1 MMIQDLEYLVKLQG
15 IDLRIK
21 EQELAKE
28 QYPATVADL
37 TKRITQAEAAKDSAA
52 AKLELLSGGVK
63 AMDDQTAKLRDSLAK
78 SQEKLNSI
86 KTNREYDA
94 VHKEIEDQK
103 TMLGSSEGR
112 KAGLEADIERHQ
124 TALEAAEKALE
135 TVKADLQPQI
145 DDLNA
150 KIGAIDSVI
159 AEITKERDVVAPK
172 VSHAT
177 TRTYDSIRKKRK
189 TGRAVSLVN
198 ESKTCAVC
206 NVVLR
211 PQLFNEIRRGSN
223 FTLCESCGSM
233 LVWAETEAA
242 APTAQ

>member
-1 MMIQDLEYLVKLQG
+1 MIQDLEYLVKLQD
-15 IDLRIK
+15 IDLRIR

-28 QYPATVADL
+28 QYPAAVANL
-37 TKRITQAEAAKDSAA
+37 TKRIEQAEAAKNTAA
-52 AKLELLSGGVK
+52 LRLEQLSGGIS
-63 AMDDQTAKLRDSLAK
+63 AIDSQTAKLRDSLAK
-78 SQEKLNSI
+78 SQERLNSI

-103 TMLGSSEGR
+103 VMLGSSEGK
-112 KAGLEADIERHQ
+112 KAGLEADIDRHKN
-124 TALEAAEKALE
+124 ALEEAEKTYE
-135 TVKADLQPQI
+135 NVKAELQPQI
-145 DDLNA
+145 DDLNS

-159 AEITKERDVVAPK
+159 VSITKERDEISPRI
-172 VSHAT
+172 SHAT
-177 TRTYDSIRKKRK
+177 MRTYDSIRKKRK

-223 FTLCESCGSM
+223 FLLCESCGSM
-233 LVWAETEAA
+233 LIWNEAVA
-242 APTAQ
+242 QSAPQP